1 MKGDKHKPQSTFGR
15 WIDAFWDGAKS
26 TTKKGNTRVPS
37 LTNEK
42 RYERRWRRRI
52 EKDDLRKELI
62 LKRIEM
68 NRKEIEEKITE
79 VVALQF
85 DVELDEIQSNTSFV
99 TDLNADSLDAVEV
112 VMCIEDRFDITISD
126 EEAEKMS
133 TVGLA
138 TDYVEKVIAEKS
150 D

>member
-15 WIDAFWDGAKS
+15 WIDAFMDGLK
-26 TTKKGNTRVPS
+26 TPNKPHYRVPS

-42 RYERRWRRRI
+42 RYERRWRRRV
-52 EKDDLRKELI
+52 EKDNLRKELI
-62 LKRIEM
+62 LKRIKM
-68 NRKEIEEKITE
+68 DRKEIEEKITE
-79 VVALQF
+79 ITALQF
-85 DVELDEIQSNTSFV
+85 GVELDEIQPNTSFV

-126 EEAEKMS
+126 EEAEKMN

-138 TDYVEKVIAEKS
+138 ADFVEKVIAEKS